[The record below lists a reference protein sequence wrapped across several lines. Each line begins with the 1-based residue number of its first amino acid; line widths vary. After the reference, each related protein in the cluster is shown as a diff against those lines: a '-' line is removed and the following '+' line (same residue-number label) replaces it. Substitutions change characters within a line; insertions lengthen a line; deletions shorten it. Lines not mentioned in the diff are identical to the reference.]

1 MHIICQIQES
11 EITEILFLMEATK
24 GRDLHKSLEL
34 LIKECEKYKIRGTFL
49 RGVPGNF
56 DIPALLPLGMALESN
71 LYL

>member
-1 MHIICQIQES
+1 
-11 EITEILFLMEATK
+11 MEATK